1 MPNILD
7 YLVHEGMLP
16 IEQAPFGEVDVLVLS
31 ALSYIRFGS
40 LLTGEPRPLAG
51 LGETAA
57 QVLALPGAERDKRLR
72 RPSDAVLLRS
82 IADSPRFAPCR
93 LGFYIDHFAP
103 ENEMQFAAMT
113 IWLPDG
119 SAFAAF
125 RGTDATLVGWKEDF
139 NMSFSH
145 TVPAQRAAQHYTEKL
160 AAGFLGPLRLG
171 GHSKG
176 GNLAVY
182 AATQCA
188 GAVRRRVQMVYNND
202 GPGFT
207 DTVLSSPGYAEL
219 LPRVRTFV
227 PQSSVVGM
235 LLEHEGAYT
244 VVQSSQVGLLQH
256 EPYSW
261 QVREGRF
268 VRLDEVTAGSRMV
281 DRTLKNWLAGMTP
294 QEREHFI
301 DTVYEMLS
309 AGDAH
314 KTAEL
319 MLPRNV
325 LASLRAFGAAAPA
338 DRRMLRDRLRLLLH
352 AAMDALK
359 DV

>member
-1 MPNILD
+1 METICALSLIHIL
-7 YLVHEGMLP
+7 
-16 IEQAPFGEVDVLVLS
+16 LS

-93 LGFYIDHFAP
+93 LGFYIDRFAP
-103 ENEMQFAAMT
+103 ENEMQFAAIT

-188 GAVRRRVQMVYNND
+188 GAVRPFSYTHLDVYKRQVYTGRAAD
-202 GPGFT
+202 HRYPCGR
-207 DTVLSSPGYAEL
+207 AEL
-219 LPRVRTFV
+219 QPLCGG
-227 PQSSVVGM
+227 QSPFRPPKFSV
-235 LLEHEGAYT
+235 GAS
-244 VVQSSQVGLLQH
+244 V
-256 EPYSW
+256 
-261 QVREGRF
+261 
-268 VRLDEVTAGSRMV
+268 
-281 DRTLKNWLAGMTP
+281 
-294 QEREHFI
+294 I
-301 DTVYEMLS
+301 DFFSHGFPS
-309 AGDAH
+309 A
-314 KTAEL
+314 
-319 MLPRNV
+319 V
-325 LASLRAFGAAAPA
+325 
-338 DRRMLRDRLRLLLH
+338 
-352 AAMDALK
+352 
-359 DV
+359 